1 MEAIGRYEVL
11 HRLGS
16 GGMAEVFLGRARGEG
31 GFEKLVAVKRILP
44 HLAQNHEFVSMF
56 IDEARISA
64 TLSHSNIGQIF
75 EFGRADEGYFLA
87 MEFVPGVDLRGIHRR
102 LKKQKSL
109 APPALAAYL
118 IQQVCAGL
126 EHAHGKCDPAGR
138 PLGIVHRDVSP
149 SNVLVSFEG
158 EVKLIDFGIAK
169 AARRM
174 TETIGAGLKG
184 KYAYMS
190 PEQAHGRELD
200 ARSDVFG
207 AGILLF
213 ELLTGKNPF
222 LGEHDLAT
230 LERVRRA
237 RVAAPSS
244 YRAEVDEELDAI
256 CLRALR
262 REPTERFT
270 SAGEM
275 GEALERHARRTG
287 FTARQA
293 ARWVR
298 ETFAEELAQHRQVL
312 LEVRERSELAAEAR
326 PEAARELGPPP
337 SPYLLVEPARP
348 RGDPRTGPFPRQ
360 GTPVGPPA
368 GFVPTPLT
376 PTGPGAVGKVAVP
389 AAGGTGRLA
398 GGLLPVTTSETPHR
412 KRTPLWVHLLG
423 FGLFALGV
431 AAVLYLA
438 LGRGP
443 GKAPGGTIVV
453 EIDPPQAAQIFIDD
467 ELHGAADT
475 SGRYSAAGLLPGK
488 HRVRVQSSRLGPLEQ
503 IVEVAGGRTTRVSL
517 RGPER

>member
-1 MEAIGRYEVL
+1 MEVIGRYEIL

-87 MEFVPGVDLRGIHRR
+87 MEFVPGLDLRGIHRHLR
-102 LKKQKSL
+102 RSREL
-109 APPALAAYL
+109 APPAVAAYL

-126 EHAHGKCDPAGR
+126 EHAHGTCDATGR
-138 PLGIVHRDVSP
+138 PLGIIHRDVSP

-174 TETIGAGLKG
+174 TETVGAGLKG

-190 PEQAHGRELD
+190 PEQALGRELD

-222 LGEHDLAT
+222 LGENDLAT

-237 RVAAPSS
+237 KVAAPSS
-244 YRAEVDEELDAI
+244 YRAEVDAELDAI

-262 REPTERFT
+262 REPAERFT
-270 SAGEM
+270 SAGEL

-293 ARWVR
+293 ARWIR
-298 ETFAEELAQHRQVL
+298 ETFAEALEEHRQL
-312 LEVRERSELAAEAR
+312 LREVRERSEAAAAA
-326 PEAARELGPPP
+326 PPARELGPPP
-337 SPYLLVEPARP
+337 APYLLVEPARP
-348 RGDPRTGPFPRQ
+348 RGDPRTGPFPARQ

-368 GFVPTPLT
+368 GFVATPV
-376 PTGPGAVGKVAVP
+376 TGVGKVAVP
-389 AAGGTGRLA
+389 TGPAATGTGRSLP
-398 GGLLPVTTSETPHR
+398 GGLLPVSSAEVPVR
-412 KRTPLWVHLLG
+412 RRTPVWVHLLG
-423 FGLFALGV
+423 FALFALVV
-431 AAVLYLA
+431 AGVLYLA
-438 LGRGP
+438 LGRG
-443 GKAPGGTIVV
+443 GEREASRGAIAVQL
-453 EIDPPQAAQIFIDD
+453 EPPQSAQIFIDD
-467 ELHGAADT
+467 ELHGAADS
-475 SGRYSAAGLLPGK
+475 SGRYSAPGLLAGK
-488 HRVRVQSSRLGPLEQ
+488 HRVRVQSARIPAVEQ
-503 IVEVAGGRTTRVSL
+503 IVEVVAGRTTRATL
-517 RGPER
+517 RVAPR